1 LLSCVQDEIKDILE
15 VYPELVDRTIQQG
28 DAYAIVCGL
37 KEPKGHVRVLGV
49 GPTPQDI
56 GTPELKSYV
65 PTRIQME
72 VLAREKAESERAA
85 LQQRVKELEEQMLE
99 ERLARER
106 QNHESNS
113 QHGSTS
119 RHQVVRVFHFN
130 KQSEFSMCLQ
140 PLL

>member
-1 LLSCVQDEIKDILE
+1 
-15 VYPELVDRTIQQG
+15 LVDRTIQRG
-28 DAYAIVCGL
+28 DAYTIVCGL
-37 KEPKGHVRVLGV
+37 KEPKGCVRVLGV

-72 VLAREKAESERAA
+72 VLACEKAESERAA

-99 ERLARER
+99 ESLARER

-113 QHGSTS
+113 QHGSNS
-119 RHQVVRVFHFN
+119 RHQVVRVFNFN

>member
-1 LLSCVQDEIKDILE
+1 
-15 VYPELVDRTIQQG
+15 
-28 DAYAIVCGL
+28 
-37 KEPKGHVRVLGV
+37 
-49 GPTPQDI
+49 
-56 GTPELKSYV
+56 
-65 PTRIQME
+65 ME

-119 RHQVVRVFHFN
+119 RHQVVRVFHFD